1 MLQTQTDHNYEQE
14 MLTNAGRFIDRN
26 PGILPAGKL
35 FDVSGQ
41 TAGDCLQIAQRPLRP
56 EAVRKFRGTTQPEAG
71 KERVF
76 YGRANDPNIASHI
89 NHGVSTRTS
98 LVAGDLVNPTRKSLF
113 SQRMQDK
120 KESLYAS
127 RKNAPLGRCHDQSP
141 GLPKGVGPTDVMYG
155 VKTIKD
161 GSAGE
166 MVNPAKTA
174 AQVNAESMEGKDL
187 YKFSH
192 SDYEVGEMVDR
203 KYDWSRIPKDS
214 KFGVETPHNND
225 GVHVRKTLKWLHE
238 TQQEKATKIVSKRVD
253 DFRERTQPQLGKV
266 HDPIKDTLRVPP
278 DHTFGV
284 MVKPDEYGAGDLI
297 HMRVPSNYLRGQ
309 DRERGVLAAV
319 RQHLK
324 KANYHNFHDLRAAF
338 EYYDKDKSGKISL
351 AELRE
356 VCIQFN
362 LPVEPELLE
371 SLFSYCDVDGDGQI
385 NYEEFANFLNWKDK
399 MPSGEMQSTLKEE
412 TSEEEV
418 KEEGQTSGE
427 KSPERLQKQI
437 DKAVGGWKTSS
448 SQFNAVAGKIRTS
461 GWRAYGVPTIRSD
474 LPAPITRRVA
484 DTTNYGDESDA
495 YGLINPSI
503 YSNLGVYEKDFF
515 QPRDQYEIRRIFDG
529 IGVEMTTDVFE
540 KIWEQASSR
549 HPAGLVSVES
559 FRGIMDEVNAQ
570 KFAESQAV

>member
-1 MLQTQTDHNYEQE
+1 

-26 PGILPAGKL
+26 PGIIPAGKL
-35 FDVSGQ
+35 FNVSGE
-41 TAGDCLQIAQRPLRP
+41 TAGDCLQIAQRPMRP
-56 EAVRKFRGTTQPEAG
+56 ETVRKFRGTTQPEAG
-71 KERVF
+71 QERVF
-76 YGRANDPNIASHI
+76 YGRANDPDIASQI
-89 NHGVSTRTS
+89 LHGVSTKTS

-113 SQRMQDK
+113 SQRMLDK

-127 RKNAPLGRCHDQSP
+127 RKNAPLGCCHDQRP

-155 VKTIKD
+155 VESIKD

-166 MVNPAKTA
+166 MISPAKTA
-174 AQVNAESMEGKDL
+174 AQVNAESLEGKHL
-187 YKFSH
+187 YKVSH
-192 SDYEVGEMVDR
+192 NDFEVGEMVDR
-203 KYDWSRIPKDS
+203 KYDWSRIPKES
-214 KFGVETPHNND
+214 KFGIETPHNND
-225 GVHVRKTLKWLHE
+225 GIHVKKTLKWLHE
-238 TQQEKATKIVSKRVD
+238 TQQEKATKIVTKRVD
-253 DFRERTQPQLGKV
+253 DFRERTQPQLGQV
-266 HDPIKDTLRVPP
+266 HDPIKDTLTVPP
-278 DHTFGV
+278 DYMFGV

-297 HMRVPSNYLRGQ
+297 HMRVPSKYLRGR

-319 RQHLK
+319 RHHLK

-338 EYYDKDKSGKISL
+338 QYYDKDKSGKISL

-371 SLFSYCDVDGDGQI
+371 SMLAYCDVDGDGQI
-385 NYEEFANFLNWKDK
+385 NYEEFSNFLNWKDK
-399 MPSGEMQSTLKEE
+399 MQLGEIPSTVKGETAEAES
-412 TSEEEV
+412 
-418 KEEGQTSGE
+418 KEEGQNAGETS
-427 KSPERLQKQI
+427 PVRLQKQI

-448 SQFNAVAGKIRTS
+448 SQFNAVTGKIRTQ

-474 LPAPITRRVA
+474 LPAPTTRRVA

-503 YSNLGVYEKDFF
+503 YSNRGVYEKDFF

-529 IGVEMTTDVFE
+529 IGVEMTSDVFE
-540 KIWEQASSR
+540 KIWEQASTR
-549 HPAGLVSVES
+549 HPTGLVSVES

-570 KFAESQAV
+570 KLAETQVA

>member
-1 MLQTQTDHNYEQE
+1 MLS
-14 MLTNAGRFIDRN
+14 NAGRFIDRN
-26 PGILPAGKL
+26 PGIIPAGKL
-35 FDVSGQ
+35 FNVTGETS
-41 TAGDCLQIAQRPLRP
+41 GDCLQIARKPTKP
-56 EAVRKFRGTTQPEAG
+56 ETVKKFRGTTQPEAG

-76 YGRANDPNIASHI
+76 YGRANDPDIASQI
-89 NHGVSTRTS
+89 SHGVSTKTS
-98 LVAGDLVNPTRKSLF
+98 FVAGDLVNPTRKSHF
-113 SQRMQDK
+113 SQRMLDK
-120 KESLYAS
+120 KESLYSS
-127 RKNAPLGRCHDQSP
+127 RNNAPLGRCHDQRP

-155 VKTIKD
+155 VETIKD

-166 MVNPAKTA
+166 MVNPSKSA
-174 AQVNAESMEGKDL
+174 AQVNAESEEGKHL
-187 YKFSH
+187 YKVSH
-192 SDYEVGEMVDR
+192 QDFEVGEMVDR
-203 KYDWSRIPKDS
+203 KYDWSRIPKES

-225 GVHVRKTLKWLHE
+225 GIHVKKTLKWLHN
-238 TQQEKATKIVSKRVD
+238 TQQEKTTKIVSKRVD

-266 HDPIKDTLRVPP
+266 HDPIKDTLRVTP

-297 HMRVPSNYLRGQ
+297 HMRVPSKYLRGR

-319 RQHLK
+319 RHHLK

-338 EYYDKDKSGKISL
+338 EYYDKDKSGKISR

-371 SLFSYCDVDGDGQI
+371 ALVAYCDVDGDGQI
-385 NYEEFANFLNWKDK
+385 NYEEFANFLNWKGK
-399 MPSGEMQSTLKEE
+399 MPSGVIPSPEREE
-412 TSEEEV
+412 PAEEEV
-418 KEEGQTSGE
+418 KEEEQQTNLTPTKLE
-427 KSPERLQKQI
+427 KQI
-437 DKAVGGWKTSS
+437 DKAIGGWKTSS
-448 SQFNAVAGKIRTS
+448 SQFNAVTGKIKTA
-461 GWRAYGVPTIRSD
+461 GWQAYGVPTIRSD
-474 LPAPITRRVA
+474 LPAPTTRRVA

-503 YSNLGVYEKDFF
+503 YSNHGVYERDFF

-529 IGVEMTTDVFE
+529 IGVEMTTDAFE
-540 KIWEQASSR
+540 KIWKEASTR

-570 KFAESQAV
+570 KLAQTQVA